1 MSYPNVHRLKKMTA
15 TTSIGKWFCFVDS
28 AKEEDVH
35 NHLQR
40 ILNKYVHNK
49 NFKSQFPALPRIT
62 NGPQIP
68 MQFISFIN
76 DECQNAM
83 KDQDET
89 SLFSTPN
96 PWRNGPPK
104 IRDNQT
110 TTLELKEASVV
121 SPNTQATTTTMKSE
135 ISTFMEQQT
144 KKIDKLTTTITN
156 QSTLLDKKLKEMENN
171 LNKFLNK

>member
-1 MSYPNVHRLKKMTA
+1 
-15 TTSIGKWFCFVDS
+15 
-28 AKEEDVH
+28 
-35 NHLQR
+35 
-40 ILNKYVHNK
+40 
-49 NFKSQFPALPRIT
+49 
-62 NGPQIP
+62 
-68 MQFISFIN
+68 
-76 DECQNAM
+76 M

-156 QSTLLDKKLKEMENN
+156 QSTLLDEKLKEMENN